1 MKTLYIECNMGAAG
15 DMLMAA
21 LLELHENPDD
31 FLERLNKIG
40 LPGVEVTAGPAEKCG
55 LVGTQVRVSIHGQE
69 EQTEDI
75 GHEHDHPHSHGHDHQ
90 HEHSHDHDHAGHQ
103 EHSHD
108 DHHHHD
114 HSSLH
119 AIEHLLEE
127 LQISQKV
134 RDHALA
140 VYNLI
145 AQAESESHGL
155 PLSQVH
161 FHEVGSMDAVA
172 DIVGVSMLIDE
183 LAPEKI
189 LASPVHVG
197 SGQVKCSHGIL
208 PVPAPA
214 TARILKDVPIYGGG
228 VSGELCTPTGAALL
242 KHFVEDFIPMPLM
255 KVEKTA
261 YGMGKKD
268 FASANCVRL
277 FWGQTE
283 SHNQEVVELVCNI
296 DDMTAEDLA
305 FAQEELFREGA
316 LDVYLT
322 PISMK
327 KNRLGYKLSCMCNKD
342 EKDKF
347 VSLIFKHTT
356 TLGMREIISKRHV
369 LSRSQEERESKLG
382 KVIYKVSQG
391 YDIIKEKAEYE
402 DLARIAR
409 EHKLSLAQVRAL
421 LDEKN

>member
-21 LLELHENPDD
+21 LLELHENPDE

-69 EQTEDI
+69 EETEDL
-75 GHEHDHPHSHGHDHQ
+75 GHGHSHSHDHQ

-108 DHHHHD
+108 DHHHHG

-369 LSRSQEERESKLG
+369 LSRSQEERKSKLG
-382 KVIYKVSQG
+382 KVTYKVSQG

-421 LDEKN
+421 LGEKN

>member
-40 LPGVEVTAGPAEKCG
+40 LPGVEVRAGAAEKCG
-55 LVGTQVRVSIHGQE
+55 LVGTQVSVKIHGQE
-69 EQTEDI
+69 EETEDL
-75 GHEHDHPHSHGHDHQ
+75 GHGHSHRHDHHGH
-90 HEHSHDHDHAGHQ
+90 HEHSHDHDHADHH

-119 AIEHLLEE
+119 AIEHLLEN

-161 FHEVGSMDAVA
+161 FHEVGSLDAVA
-172 DIVGVSMLIDE
+172 DIVGVSMLIEE

-283 SHNQEVVELVCNI
+283 SNNQEVVELVCNI

-322 PISMK
+322 SISMK
-327 KNRLGYKLSCMCNKD
+327 KNRLAYKLSCMCNKD

-382 KVIYKVSQG
+382 KVTYKVSQG
-391 YDIIKEKAEYE
+391 YGQSTEKAEYE
-402 DLARIAR
+402 DLARLAR
-409 EHKLSLAQVRAL
+409 ENKLSLAQVRAL

>member
-55 LVGTQVRVSIHGQE
+55 LVGTQVRVKIHGQE
-69 EQTEDI
+69 EETEDL
-75 GHEHDHPHSHGHDHQ
+75 GHGHSHRHDHHGHHD
-90 HEHSHDHDHAGHQ
+90 HSHDHDHADHH
-103 EHSHD
+103 EHSDD

-119 AIEHLLEE
+119 AIEHLLED

-161 FHEVGSMDAVA
+161 FHEVGSLDAVA
-172 DIVGVSMLIDE
+172 DIVGVSMLIEE

-189 LASPVHVG
+189 FASPVHVG

-242 KHFVEDFIPMPLM
+242 KHFVEDFISMPLM

-277 FWGQTE
+277 FWGRTE
-283 SHNQEVVELVCNI
+283 SNNQEVVELVCNI

-322 PISMK
+322 PVSMK
-327 KNRLGYKLSCMCNKD
+327 KNRLGHKLSCMCNKD

-356 TLGMREIISKRHV
+356 TLGMREIISKRHI
-369 LSRSQEERESKLG
+369 LSRMQEERTTELG
-382 KVIYKVSQG
+382 QVTYKVSQG

-409 EHKLSLAQVRAL
+409 EHKLSLVQVRAL